1 MPKEGVMAQISR
13 PFQIVLVVFGLF
25 VAVWAVALRGHSSSS
40 NGTASTPAAG
50 APAPSASAQAPKA
63 AKAAKAA
70 RPSPI
75 YHGPAPGL
83 EGLSRDI
90 ARAHGAVGAAQQKA
104 RQIQEKAGEA
114 PSTTGSS
121 SASAPATGASKASA
135 TTPAPAG
142 KASVGK
148 APSSPATSVSTGPAN
163 QAAVERELEQG
174 KIVLVLFWNPKG
186 TDDVIVHDELQL
198 MIGFHRGPAV
208 AKAEEVRHGSRF
220 FGKELDQKIAVH
232 EVSAAEVASFGSITR
247 GVQVY
252 TTPTLLIINGH
263 RQVTTLTGATD
274 AYSIEQAIEEAHKG

>member
-1 MPKEGVMAQISR
+1 MAQISR

-40 NGTASTPAAG
+40 NSTASTPAAST
-50 APAPSASAQAPKA
+50 PAPPASAQAPKA
-63 AKAAKAA
+63 AK
-70 RPSPI
+70 PSPI

-90 ARAHGAVGAAQQKA
+90 ARAHGAAGAAQQKA
-104 RQIQEKAGEA
+104 RQLQEKTGEA

-121 SASAPATGASKASA
+121 SASAKAPATSTSKASA
-135 TTPAPAG
+135 TTQAPAG
-142 KASVGK
+142 KAPAGKAPVGKAPVGK
-148 APSSPATSVSTGPAN
+148 APSSPATSVSTGPAD

-198 MIGFHRGPAV
+198 MIGFHRSATA
-208 AKAEEVRHGSRF
+208 AKIEELRHGSRF

-252 TTPTLLIINGH
+252 TTPTLLIVNGH